1 MTTADVPSLDGRAE
15 FRSRSLRG
23 WDVAFYLLTA
33 IGAAALLTD
42 TGVRHGRLAVG
53 LGALAALTL
62 AYVGVGR
69 RAARTGRAGLIA
81 GYLGLL
87 VVAVGVVVWS
97 SPTGTLVL
105 FIAYSQVWYFAESR
119 TRGVLWSTALSAGV
133 VVATAVR
140 EDLGWADVP
149 AAMAQVSIA
158 LAFAVL
164 LGLWV
169 TQVAEQGELRAQLL
183 DELEAAQAEL
193 GRSHH
198 AAGVAAER
206 ERLAREIHDTL
217 AQGFTSVVM
226 LAQATTSDVR
236 RGATERAEERL
247 ALIERTA
254 RDNLAEARALV
265 AAFSPVEL
273 QSGGLVEALGRL
285 AERFGRETGVEVD
298 VVLAARLPGLD
309 RDAEVILLRA
319 AQEALSN
326 VRRHAAATHVRLVL
340 GHVDEAGREPDR
352 DAEGDDGSVPRVH
365 AVALEVVDDGRGFD
379 PATTSGLGLQGMRER
394 VTSGGGELDV
404 TSSPHGTRVRV
415 LVPTRPP
422 TSPEDGTSTPP
433 GGTA

>member
-1 MTTADVPSLDGRAE
+1 
-15 FRSRSLRG
+15 
-23 WDVAFYLLTA
+23 
-33 IGAAALLTD
+33 
-42 TGVRHGRLAVG
+42 
-53 LGALAALTL
+53 
-62 AYVGVGR
+62 
-69 RAARTGRAGLIA
+69 
-81 GYLGLL
+81 
-87 VVAVGVVVWS
+87 
-97 SPTGTLVL
+97 
-105 FIAYSQVWYFAESR
+105 
-119 TRGVLWSTALSAGV
+119 
-133 VVATAVR
+133 
-140 EDLGWADVP
+140 
-149 AAMAQVSIA
+149 MAQVSIA

-183 DELEAAQAEL
+183 EELEATQAEL

-226 LAQATTSDVR
+226 LAQATAADVR
-236 RGATERAEERL
+236 RGAAERAEERL

-273 QSGGLVEALGRL
+273 QSGGLTEALGRL
-285 AERFGRETGVEVD
+285 AGRFERETGVEVD
-298 VVLAARLPGLD
+298 VVLAAELPGLD

-326 VRRHAAATHVRLVL
+326 VRRHAAAAHVRLVL
-340 GHVDEAGREPDR
+340 DGGDQTRGQGT
-352 DAEGDDGSVPRVH
+352 EGDDVSTSPTH

-379 PATTSGLGLQGMRER
+379 PSTTAGLGLQGMRER

-404 TSSPHGTRVRV
+404 TSSPDGTRVRV
-415 LVPTRPP
+415 LVPTRPSTAP
-422 TSPEDGTSTPP
+422 PDGATAPP
-433 GGTA
+433 GGAA